1 MPIAKRVSNAWLPP
15 AFPVARPPPPPL
27 SSRRVTNPT
36 PTSAQNDEALYQ
48 ERASRELVSLL
59 DALDELGD
67 ELEVELASDILTI
80 EFKDGARFV
89 LNSHRAARQLWMA
102 ALMSAWHFDYD
113 EQSSQ
118 WLCSRS
124 GGELWSILSKQVSE
138 QLNRPVTLTPS
149 A

>member
-1 MPIAKRVSNAWLPP
+1 MPIAKRAFNVWLPP
-15 AFPVARPPPPPL
+15 AFPVARPPPPLL

-36 PTSAQNDEALYQ
+36 PTPAQNDEALYQ

-102 ALMSAWHFDYD
+102 ALMSAWHFDYV
-113 EQSSQ
+113 EQSGQ
-118 WLCSRS
+118 WRCSRS

-138 QLNRPVTLTPS
+138 QLKRPVTLTPS

>member
-1 MPIAKRVSNAWLPP
+1 
-15 AFPVARPPPPPL
+15 
-27 SSRRVTNPT
+27 VTNPT